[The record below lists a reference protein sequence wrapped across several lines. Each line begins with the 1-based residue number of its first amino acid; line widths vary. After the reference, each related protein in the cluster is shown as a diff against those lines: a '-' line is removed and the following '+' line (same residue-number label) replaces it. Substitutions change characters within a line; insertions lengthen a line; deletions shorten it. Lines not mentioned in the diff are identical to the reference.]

1 MNETAPKI
9 ERRSGDSLVQVIS
22 HRLESL
28 HGDVGDMRTILR
40 ELTTAVTKLAVIEER
55 QVQTGVSLER
65 AFKEIERCGSHHDT
79 QRVSDLSDL
88 KALQIRVASL
98 EQSAPANKQTNVW
111 VMAFVTGIA
120 VLVFMFIASKVGL
133 T

>member
-1 MNETAPKI
+1 MNESTPKI
-9 ERRSGDSLVQVIS
+9 ERHSGDSLVQIIS

-40 ELTTAVTKLAVIEER
+40 ELTAAVTKLAVIEER
-55 QVQTGVSLER
+55 QGQTSLALER
-65 AFKEIERCGSHHDT
+65 AFKEIERCGSRHDA
-79 QRVSDLSDL
+79 QRASDIAEV
-88 KALQIRVASL
+88 KAIQARVANL

-111 VMAFVTGIA
+111 VMAFVTGMA
-120 VLVFMFIASKVGL
+120 VLVFMFIASKAGL